1 MKKKEDKK
9 KDIDALRQD
18 LEQSRNLFVTGYE
31 KLKVG
36 QDFELRKVVRGAGG
50 KYRVVKNNL
59 AEIASE
65 GTPSEQVLKG
75 LRGMTSLAYT
85 TNDPVALAKALTA
98 YAKINPSFTFKA
110 GVVEGRA
117 IDVKSIHDLA
127 TLPSKEE
134 IFAKLLYLIN
144 APAQRLATAINA
156 VGRTLAVVIE
166 QGVKE
171 NKFSGGG
178 DSVSAPEQI

>member
-9 KDIDALRQD
+9 KDIEALRQD
-18 LEQSRNLFVTGYE
+18 LEKSRNLFVTGYE

-36 QDFELRKVVRGAGG
+36 QDFELRKAVRGVGA

-59 AEIASE
+59 AEIASQ

-75 LRGMTSLAYT
+75 LRGMTSMAYT

-98 YAKINPSFTFKA
+98 YAKANPSFTA
-110 GVVEGRA
+110 GIVEGRA
-117 IDVKSIHDLA
+117 IDVKSIAELA
-127 TLPSKEE
+127 TMPSKEQL
-134 IFAKLLYLIN
+134 FSKLLYLIN
-144 APAQRLATAINA
+144 APAQRLAMTINA
-156 VGRTLAVVIE
+156 VGRSLAVVVE

-171 NKFSGGG
+171 NKFSGGAAG
-178 DSVSAPEQI
+178 TDAPAQV